1 MKTDY
6 YFKNFII
13 TTYTDHEGKV
23 YQIDGYVKGEKK
35 LHRTTNE
42 KLIQKILE
50 VI

>member
-1 MKTDY
+1 MRIDY
-6 YFKNFII
+6 YFRKIII

-23 YQIDGYVKGEKK
+23 YQIDAYVKGEKK
-35 LHRTTNE
+35 LHRTTDE